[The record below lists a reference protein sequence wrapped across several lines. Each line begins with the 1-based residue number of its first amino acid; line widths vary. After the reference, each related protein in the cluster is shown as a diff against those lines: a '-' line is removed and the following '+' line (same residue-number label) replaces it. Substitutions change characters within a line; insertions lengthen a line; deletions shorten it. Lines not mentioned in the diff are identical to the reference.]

1 MLAHFE
7 GSEIVRFGGISM
19 LGVTS
24 DASGFTRRR
33 LCGSLI
39 TAASVGDERTSSS
52 AADKNDS
59 ISNTVYDQ
67 QT

>member
-39 TAASVGDERTSSS
+39 TAASVGVKRTSS
-52 AADKNDS
+52 AADKSDS

>member
-1 MLAHFE
+1 MSAHFR
-7 GSEIVRFGGISM
+7 GSEIVRFGDISM
-19 LGVTS
+19 LGVIS

-39 TAASVGDERTSSS
+39 TAAVADVERTSS

-59 ISNTVYDQ
+59 ISNVVYDQ